1 MPVWGDF
8 TQSGKK
14 GVMLHSGLNIF
25 GIVLNVWEISERENR
40 CFSNLDIFVNVL
52 GIQLPHGILT
62 HQNKAFT
69 AKSINSK
76 QHEKV
81 SCGWPERMS
90 ITIRAQM
97 LFSKGHQGPSCLIE
111 RMNGR

>member
-25 GIVLNVWEISERENR
+25 GIVLNVGKKISERENR

-52 GIQLPHGILT
+52 GVQLLLGILT
-62 HQNKAFT
+62 HQNKVFKFKT
-69 AKSINSK
+69 
-76 QHEKV
+76 
-81 SCGWPERMS
+81 
-90 ITIRAQM
+90 T
-97 LFSKGHQGPSCLIE
+97 
-111 RMNGR
+111 